1 MTTRPRLALSALTAT
16 AVLLTAPAALA
27 AAPPWTAA
35 PATNGK
41 GAPARTAFYLEGGP
55 GAVLEDSLSV
65 ANPADQPRSLEL
77 RGSGPWIALAAKRVR
92 VPPRTRADVPFTVTV
107 PSGARPGDHSAALV
121 VTGGG
126 REARIRLALRVT
138 GGPALAALA
147 VEDVRVEK
155 AGTGAV
161 IRYALVNR
169 GNTTLAP
176 SLAIRA
182 DGLFGTV
189 LRRAASGVPAELPPG
204 GRVRLAEPWPGA
216 PRLDRVDVRVTA
228 TAPGGAHASATGA
241 WTPLPWVLP
250 ALGVFALALV
260 TSAGLFVRRRLRA
273 RGRGRPSESAALEN
287 PPEGS
292 GGTVAQAVRRRLRA
306 RGRGLPPERAA
317 QGTRSEVSGE
327 TVGQP
332 VRRRLRPRG
341 PARPRERAALEGRP
355 DASGE
360 AVAQPVRRRPRARRP
375 ARPPERAVPEA
386 PPETPGEAA
395 AQPVAGTPA

>member
-273 RGRGRPSESAALEN
+273 RGRG
-287 PPEGS
+287 
-292 GGTVAQAVRRRLRA
+292 
-306 RGRGLPPERAA
+306 LPPERAA

-355 DASGE
+355 EASGE

-375 ARPPERAVPEA
+375 ARPPERAAPEA